1 MSKLNNI
8 VMFACNQGGHFS
20 QMMALN
26 ELFGKY
32 DSVLVTDNVH
42 ATKEKTPALKKI
54 GTVEYAMSMAR
65 KRKELKEKGKK
76 EKNRLQS
83 LRSYILLF
91 NECRRIWNKYRPSV
105 IVTTGS
111 NIAVGLFL
119 YGWIRGSRL
128 IFIETRAK
136 VYSKTITGKIVGK
149 IADKIFVQWPEMK
162 AVYPNAEY
170 CGTLV

>member
-20 QMMALN
+20 QMMALS

-65 KRKELKEKGKK
+65 KRKEPYKWSVFC
-76 EKNRLQS
+76 KN
-83 LRSYILLF
+83 
-91 NECRRIWNKYRPSV
+91 
-105 IVTTGS
+105 T
-111 NIAVGLFL
+111 
-119 YGWIRGSRL
+119 
-128 IFIETRAK
+128 
-136 VYSKTITGKIVGK
+136 
-149 IADKIFVQWPEMK
+149 
-162 AVYPNAEY
+162 
-170 CGTLV
+170 